1 MLVFKTQWT
10 NTSRWHFTPNHHR
23 LWKLNAGLQ
32 ATWAMSF
39 STLPPDSRTL
49 VSKWNTKL
57 ALIWKEDF
65 GPLGNNPVLLLLSPD
80 KTPLTTT
87 VAKFL
92 DTSVCGALDVLTPA
106 SVHSLWSSPKFLN
119 RFCLTIL
126 IRLQYSRLVVHLFLP
141 HFFLPLNFLL
151 TCLDTALCE
160 QWASL
165 AMNVCGLPSLWR
177 VLMIVF
183 WTTVRSAV
191 FPMIVQ
197 HSEPNW
203 ENILKAQETFA
214 GVLSWLADWHVTYY
228 NLLRFVFLLN
238 VSQNYHN

>member
-1 MLVFKTQWT
+1 
-10 NTSRWHFTPNHHR
+10 
-23 LWKLNAGLQ
+23 
-32 ATWAMSF
+32 MSF

-57 ALIWKEDF
+57 ALIWKDDF
-65 GPLGNNPVLLLLSPD
+65 GPLDNSPVLLLFSPG

-92 DTSVCGALDVLTPA
+92 DTSVCGALDALTPA

-126 IRLQYSRLVVHLFLP
+126 IRLRFSRLVVHLFLP
-141 HFFLPLNFLL
+141 HVFLPLNVLL

-160 QWASL
+160 QPASL

-177 VLMIVF
+177 VLPWWRLVF
-183 WTTVRSAV
+183 VWMTLCTLYMLV
-191 FPMIVQ
+191 FSLWKSCVWWPLV
-197 HSEPNW
+197 H
-203 ENILKAQETFA
+203 
-214 GVLSWLADWHVTYY
+214 HVTLSHQFGGLPVYY
-228 NLLRFVFLLN
+228 KVTKYLNTLILVFSITNIFNRFV
-238 VSQNYHN
+238 Y

>member
-1 MLVFKTQWT
+1 
-10 NTSRWHFTPNHHR
+10 
-23 LWKLNAGLQ
+23 
-32 ATWAMSF
+32 MSF

-65 GPLGNNPVLLLLSPD
+65 GPLDNSPVLLLLSPG

-92 DTSVCGALDVLTPA
+92 DTSVCGALDALTPA

-126 IRLQYSRLVVHLFLP
+126 INLRFFPFVVHLFIP

-160 QWASL
+160 QPASL
-165 AMNVCGLPSLWR
+165 AMIVCGLPSLWR
-177 VLMIVF
+177 VSVIVF

-191 FPMIVQ
+191 AYWTKLRDG
-197 HSEPNW
+197 S
-203 ENILKAQETFA
+203 
-214 GVLSWLADWHVTYY
+214 G
-228 NLLRFVFLLN
+228 NLCKCFYLIGM
-238 VSQNYHN
+238 SP